1 MQAFDRN
8 VESAHGEY
16 ESQSVSVSMC
26 VKCERRQV
34 ADVNIKKYKSIKDN
48 ALWSVSV

>member
-16 ESQSVSVSMC
+16 ESQSVSMC